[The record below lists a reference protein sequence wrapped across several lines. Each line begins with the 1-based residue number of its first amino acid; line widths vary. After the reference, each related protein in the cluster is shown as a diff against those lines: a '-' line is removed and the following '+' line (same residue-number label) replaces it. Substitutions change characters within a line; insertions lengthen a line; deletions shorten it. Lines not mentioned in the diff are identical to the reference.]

1 MVIQLPNR
9 PIRRRSNH
17 HIAGQRCAV
26 SSLADRNSGGMGL
39 QPSPDAVVIQL
50 PGAELPDPGSGV
62 ASSDVVRSNN
72 DLSEIHPESPP
83 AIEDHEDWQD
93 AAVVATVLS
102 GVGAILTGTGAFAS
116 RLRQSLR
123 YLARWL
129 ALSEAELWLYNRP
142 ADELQLQASFV
153 RSDRRFLTTR
163 RGLGMDALQLGQLG
177 RQIEP
182 TTGALAVP
190 RSTLRHRATA
200 PPEFHWA
207 VYPLRVDRRLLG
219 VLLLWRDGPW
229 SEAARPA
236 IDGVSRLLA
245 LAIDGDRAKRAEQ
258 ALPAVRL
265 QPWLEKIRSSLD
277 LDAILAAAVRELQS
291 VLKVDRCAYWWALQ
305 DAGGGTTLAVSHQA
319 SRHPETDEG
328 FAGAV
333 MEGAEWLLVRE
344 PVPNPQGSPWQIAP
358 LRYNDLSRS
367 PDHRLADWAARAQ
380 VGALVVMPVRT
391 PSGHVG
397 AIACTTVGQRA
408 WSPADCDALRWAA
421 DRLAVAIDQAELYD
435 RSQAAVRATETQFRE
450 LERTLND
457 LKQAQAQ
464 LVQSEK
470 MSSLGQLAAG
480 IAHEINNPVNFV
492 SGNLEWAST
501 CIQDL
506 IELVR
511 LYQTLEQS
519 DRPDIAAFRERIDL
533 DFMLEDLPQ
542 VLNSMRLGTDRIQG
556 IVTSMRNFSRLDR
569 AEVASIDL
577 HEGIDSTLVILHS
590 RLERKHHPPKID
602 VVRRY
607 GDLPPVECHAG
618 QLNQVFM
625 NLLSNAIDALDNHEG
640 QPCIDI
646 TTQPITLDNGCA
658 GVEIAIADNGEGIA
672 PDIASRVFDP
682 FFTTKPVGKGTG
694 LGLSIS
700 YQIVVDRHGGQIH
713 CEARPEGGTVFWVRL
728 PVTLLG

>member
-9 PIRRRSNH
+9 PIRRRSSYP
-17 HIAGQRCAV
+17 IAGQRCAV
-26 SSLADRNSGGMGL
+26 SSLADHDAGALSVKL
-39 QPSPDAVVIQL
+39 SPDALVIQL
-50 PGAELPDPGSGV
+50 PGAEGPVSGPERLGLESGCRERCPGAPPALPDSEGS
-62 ASSDVVRSNN
+62 
-72 DLSEIHPESPP
+72 
-83 AIEDHEDWQD
+83 QD
-93 AAVVATVLS
+93 ATVVATVLS

-129 ALSEAELWLYNRP
+129 ALSEAELWFYNRP

-153 RSDRRFLTTR
+153 RSDRRFLSTR
-163 RGLGMDALQLGQLG
+163 RGLGLDALQLGQLG
-177 RQIEP
+177 RQVEP

-190 RSTLRHRATA
+190 SSALRRRAA
-200 PPEFHWA
+200 PGPPEFHWA

-236 IDGVSRLLA
+236 IEGVSRLLA

-291 VLKVDRCAYWWALQ
+291 VLKVDRCAYWWALA
-305 DAGGGTTLAVSHQA
+305 DASGVTTLAVSHQA
-319 SRHPETDEG
+319 SRQPETDEG

-333 MEGAEWLLVRE
+333 AEGADWLLVQE
-344 PVPNPQGSPWQIAP
+344 PVPSSAGGPCPIAP
-358 LRYNDLSRS
+358 LRHNDLSRS
-367 PDHRLADWAARAQ
+367 PDRRLADWAARAQ

-492 SGNLEWAST
+492 SGNLEWASN

-511 LYQTLEQS
+511 LYQTLEQA
-519 DRPDIAAFRERIDL
+519 DRPDIVAVRERIDL

-590 RLERKHHPPKID
+590 RLERKHHPPKIE

-607 GDLPPVECHAG
+607 GALPPVECHAG

-640 QPCIDI
+640 QPCIEI
-646 TTQPITLDNGCA
+646 TTQAVTLDRGVA
-658 GVEIAIADNGEGIA
+658 GVEITIADNGEGI
-672 PDIASRVFDP
+672 PPEIASRVFDP

-713 CEARPEGGTVFWVRL
+713 CAARPEGGTMFVVRL
-728 PVTLLG
+728 PVTLLVD